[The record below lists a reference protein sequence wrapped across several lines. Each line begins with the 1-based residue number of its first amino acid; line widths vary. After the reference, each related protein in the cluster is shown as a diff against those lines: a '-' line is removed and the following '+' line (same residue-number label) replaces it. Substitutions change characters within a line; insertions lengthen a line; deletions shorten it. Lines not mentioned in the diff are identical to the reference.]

1 MGVTDTSGTLLEKLY
16 YNTSGLCRSY
26 DATVT
31 PNLPNL
37 RYGTSYNIGRS
48 IRQPFGYLG
57 VYRDRFTGLYHTHF
71 RDYDPV
77 HSRWLSE
84 DPAGYADGLNLNAAY
99 MDVNGVDPLGLGVFG
114 QIMTWLGTG
123 GDCWPESEKADDMAY
138 IKAIGKGAHEGKE
151 NIVSGCV
158 DTAGSVVDCWTYG
171 DTNYGG
177 LDDKFVNTGTALE
190 VTCYENNIQGAE
202 YYYLMTSGL
211 LADSTFLGT
220 IEKGVAGSEIIYGE
234 GQLDGTRDL
243 NLLVRTWDI
252 AWGTTEGVL
261 TYYGTKDLFTGVK
274 SGKIGTESSV
284 DDVLKPG
291 NTKPLEPYNRTKHYG
306 NTPTRADRKALGASK
321 NQVVDH
327 DPPLV
332 KRYYEGDLVNGE
344 RPGYTMTEAERR
356 ASAIDRSRMK
366 LQDKADSNLQGGQ
379 MSQYSKKKRGEH
391 GL

>member
-1 MGVTDTSGTLLEKLY
+1 M
-16 YNTSGLCRSY
+16 
-26 DATVT
+26 
-31 PNLPNL
+31 
-37 RYGTSYNIGRS
+37 
-48 IRQPFGYLG
+48 
-57 VYRDRFTGLYHTHF
+57 YRDRFTGLYHTHF

-77 HSRWLSE
+77 HSHWLSE

-99 MDVNGVDPLGLGVFG
+99 MGVNGVDPLGLGVFG

-177 LDDKFVNTGTALE
+177 LDDKFVNTGTTLE
-190 VTCYENNIQGAE
+190 VTCYENDIKGVE

-284 DDVLKPG
+284 DDVLKSRNGGSYSYLKDHPSVGPG
-291 NTKPLEPYNRTKHYG
+291 KNFTQIQKRKIVEENMKVNKGNVLSDQSGTQCVKPVKHTKG
-306 NTPTRADRKALGASK
+306 VTPPSNEAHI
-321 NQVVDH
+321 DH
-327 DPPLV
+327 IVP
-332 KRYYEGDLVNGE
+332 
-344 RPGYTMTEAERR
+344 
-356 ASAIDRSRMK
+356 RS
-366 LQDKADSNLQGGQ
+366 QGGTN
-379 MSQYSKKKRGEH
+379 SYSNAQVLTREENLRKGTN
-391 GL
+391 